1 MAFDGFITK
10 SIITELK
17 NNIIGAKVNK
27 VFEPTKNEII
37 FKKMTAI
44 LLLTVTLSVV
54 IENNSFVKEWPIVEC
69 HQETPDL
76 GCADYN
82 S

>member
-1 MAFDGFITK
+1 MV
-10 SIITELK
+10 SIYSLVYNMLLK
-17 NNIIGAKVNK
+17 KIHMEVVIMVQKMK
-27 VFEPTKNEII
+27 LFL
-37 FKKMTAI
+37 KKMTAI

>member
-1 MAFDGFITK
+1 ML
-10 SIITELK
+10 LK
-17 NNIIGAKVNK
+17 KIHMEVVIMVQKMK
-27 VFEPTKNEII
+27 LFL
-37 FKKMTAI
+37 KKMTAI

-69 HQETPDL
+69 LQETPDL

>member
-1 MAFDGFITK
+1 MVQKMKLF
-10 SIITELK
+10 L
-17 NNIIGAKVNK
+17 
-27 VFEPTKNEII
+27 
-37 FKKMTAI
+37 KKMTAI